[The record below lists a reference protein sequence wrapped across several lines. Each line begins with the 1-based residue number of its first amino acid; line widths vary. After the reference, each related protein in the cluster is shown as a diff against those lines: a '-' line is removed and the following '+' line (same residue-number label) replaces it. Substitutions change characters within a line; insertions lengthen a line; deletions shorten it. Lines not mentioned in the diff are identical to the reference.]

1 MGVTAAGLHRLE
13 REQLIDCPLDR
24 VFAFYADA
32 ANLEALTPPFLRF
45 RILTLMPIAMRAGTR
60 IEYSLSLYG
69 VPIRW
74 RTLITRWEPGV
85 AFVDEQEAGP
95 YAYWR
100 HEHAFESRGGAT
112 LMRDAVDYREP
123 MGAVGQI
130 AHALF
135 VRRSL
140 ERIFDFRRDAV
151 HRLLGAPR
159 ALASGATVASAVP
172 GGSSGPA
179 ASASRTPGTSGR
191 AA

>member
-1 MGVTAAGLHRLE
+1 VATLHRLE
-13 REQLIDCPLDR
+13 RRQLLQRPVDD

-45 RILTLMPIAMRAGTR
+45 RILSPMPIAMRAGTR

-74 RTLITRWEPGV
+74 RTLITRWDPGV

-100 HEHAFESRGGAT
+100 HEHAFEAHGGAT
-112 LMRDAVDYREP
+112 LMRDTVDYREP
-123 MGAVGQI
+123 LGALGQI
-130 AHALF
+130 AHAIF

-140 ERIFDFRRDAV
+140 QRIFDFRRDAV
-151 HRLLGAPR
+151 HRLLG
-159 ALASGATVASAVP
+159 GAGPNAAEAAGPTSAT
-172 GGSSGPA
+172 PA
-179 ASASRTPGTSGR
+179 ASRQ

>member
-1 MGVTAAGLHRLE
+1 MRTPVRKLHRLE
-13 REQLIDCPLDR
+13 REQLLQRPVDA

-32 ANLEALTPPFLRF
+32 TNLEALTPPFLHF
-45 RILTLMPIAMRAGTR
+45 RILTPMPIAMRAGTR

-130 AHALF
+130 AHVLF

-151 HRLLGAPR
+151 HRLLGVADPN
-159 ALASGATVASAVP
+159 AAVAAGPASAA
-172 GGSSGPA
+172 PA
-179 ASASRTPGTSGR
+179 ASRQ